1 MKPLL
6 TFLKGHPA
14 LLTTLMI
21 SAATLCSFLFFFCVP
36 SGSANIAL
44 FYVFALVIIARYTKG
59 YRYGVAAALFCVVFI
74 NYFFTYPHFKLNFTL
89 SGYPVTFLVML
100 AITLIISTL
109 TSHMKRQAEALAEA
123 EKEKMRANLLRAVS
137 HDLRTP
143 LTSIIGSV
151 AALRE
156 YTSIQEDCEL
166 YETASHIYDDANW
179 LLNMVENLMS
189 VTLIQGADAR
199 VKKSMEVV
207 EEVVSEAVTRLR
219 KRLPEAKIEV
229 QLPDDFIMIPMDAIL
244 IEQVL
249 INLLENAV
257 VHANSTQPVCLKVSV
272 SQGMVLFEVID
283 QGVGIPRELLDTLF
297 DGAAAEG
304 VRTAAQRN
312 MTDHK
317 RPPAAG
323 NAASADSH
331 KGMGIGLSICKTIV
345 LAHNGTITAKNYAQ
359 GAVFAFTLPLEHP
372 ERKDICYG

>member
-1 MKPLL
+1 
-6 TFLKGHPA
+6 
-14 LLTTLMI
+14 
-21 SAATLCSFLFFFCVP
+21 
-36 SGSANIAL
+36 
-44 FYVFALVIIARYTKG
+44 
-59 YRYGVAAALFCVVFI
+59 
-74 NYFFTYPHFKLNFTL
+74 
-89 SGYPVTFLVML
+89 
-100 AITLIISTL
+100 
-109 TSHMKRQAEALAEA
+109 
-123 EKEKMRANLLRAVS
+123 
-137 HDLRTP
+137 
-143 LTSIIGSV
+143 
-151 AALRE
+151 
-156 YTSIQEDCEL
+156 
-166 YETASHIYDDANW
+166 
-179 LLNMVENLMS
+179 
-189 VTLIQGADAR
+189 
-199 VKKSMEVV
+199 
-207 EEVVSEAVTRLR
+207 
-219 KRLPEAKIEV
+219 
-229 QLPDDFIMIPMDAIL
+229 MIPMDAIL

-257 VHANSTQPVCLKVSV
+257 VHAKSTQPVCLKVSV

>member
-6 TFLKGHPA
+6 TFLKEHHT

-151 AALRE
+151 GTLRE
-156 YTSIQEDCEL
+156 NASMQEDLEL
-166 YETASHIYDDANW
+166 FETASHIYDDANW
-179 LLNMVENLMS
+179 LLNMVENLLS
-189 VTLIQGADAR
+189 VTRIQGADAH

-207 EEVVSEAVTRLR
+207 EEVVSEAVGRLR
-219 KRLPEAKIEV
+219 KRLPEARIEV

-249 INLLENAV
+249 MNLLENAV
-257 VHANSTQPVCLKVSV
+257 VHAKSEYPVCLKVFLNNNNSRQTSV
-272 SQGMVLFEVID
+272 VFEVID
-283 QGVGIPRELLDTLF
+283 QGVGIPDELLDSLF
-297 DGAAAEG
+297 DGAAA
-304 VRTAAQRN
+304 
-312 MTDHK
+312 
-317 RPPAAG
+317 AG
-323 NAASADSH
+323 HAASVDSQ

-345 LAHNGTITAKNYAQ
+345 LAHNGTIMAKNHAQ
-359 GAVFAFTLPLEHP
+359 GAVFTFTLPLELSD
-372 ERKDICYG
+372 RKM

>member
-1 MKPLL
+1 MTRQILPFIKKHPVIL
-6 TFLKGHPA
+6 TL
-14 LLTTLMI
+14 LMI
-21 SAATLCSFLFFFCVP
+21 SAATVCSFIFFFYVP

-59 YRYGVAAALFCVVFI
+59 YCFGVAAALFCVIFI

-100 AITLIISTL
+100 AIALIISTL

-156 YTSIQEDCEL
+156 NTELKKQTEL
-166 YETASHIYDDANW
+166 YETLSHIQDDAGW
-179 LLNMVENLMS
+179 LLNMVENLLS
-189 VTLIQGADAR
+189 ITRIQGSDAH

-207 EEVVSEAVTRLR
+207 EEVVSESVARLK
-219 KRLPEAKIEV
+219 KRLPGAQIEV
-229 QLPDDFIMIPMDAIL
+229 QLPDDFIMIPMDAML

-257 VHANSTQPVCLKVSV
+257 IHSKSSRPVRLRVS
-272 SQGMVLFEVID
+272 SAQNMIQFEIID
-283 QGVGIPRELLDTLF
+283 YGVGISEELVHTIF
-297 DGAAAEG
+297 DGITSG
-304 VRTAAQRN
+304 
-312 MTDHK
+312 DS
-317 RPPAAG
+317 G
-323 NAASADSH
+323 SADSR
-331 KGMGIGLSICKTIV
+331 KGMGIGLSICQTII
-345 LAHNGTITAKNYAQ
+345 LAHNGTISARNHAQ
-359 GAVFAFTLPLEHP
+359 GAIFTFTLPAEQQG
-372 ERKDICYG
+372 KDVL

>member
-1 MKPLL
+1 MKPICS
-6 TFLKGHPA
+6 FLKAHPA
-14 LLTTLMI
+14 ILTMLMM
-21 SAATLCSFLFFFCVP
+21 SAATSCSFLFFFCVP

-59 YRYGVAAALFCVVFI
+59 YRYGVIAALFCVVFI
-74 NYFFTYPHFKLNFTL
+74 NYFFTLPHFKLNFTL

-100 AITLIISTL
+100 AIALIISTL

-156 YTSIQEDCEL
+156 TASVQEDAEL

-179 LLNMVENLMS
+179 LLNMVENLLS
-189 VTLIQGADAR
+189 VTRIKGEGAH

-207 EEVVSEAVTRLR
+207 EEVVSESVARLK
-219 KRLPEAKIEV
+219 KRLPEAQIEV
-229 QLPDDFIMIPMDAIL
+229 LLPDDFIMIPMDAML

-257 VHANSTQPVCLKVSV
+257 IHSQSTQPVRLRISLEAGLVV
-272 SQGMVLFEVID
+272 FEVID
-283 QGVGIPRELLDTLF
+283 YGIGICGGLLDTIF
-297 DGAAAEG
+297 DGI
-304 VRTAAQRN
+304 
-312 MTDHK
+312 
-317 RPPAAG
+317 PACESK
-323 NAASADSH
+323 SADSK
-331 KGMGIGLSICKTIV
+331 KGMGIGLSICKTII
-345 LAHNGTITAKNYAQ
+345 LAHNGTITAKNHAG
-359 GAVFAFTLPLEHP
+359 GAVFTFTLPLAP
-372 ERKDICYG
+372 S